1 MCMEISSIKP
11 KTICITLTAS
21 IGGLDTLPKWIRD
34 KLIALGISVPQNVT
48 EEQALFLIKQK
59 EEEIKEKKKIEL
71 QKHVASENDDIKEQK
86 LLNSLDFISQN
97 NKVALELYKQ
107 KASNKKI

>member
-1 MCMEISSIKP
+1 
-11 KTICITLTAS
+11 
-21 IGGLDTLPKWIRD
+21 
-34 KLIALGISVPQNVT
+34 VPQNIT

-107 KASNKKI
+107 KVNDKNII